1 MAEKTQAYDFILL
14 KSYWNTIEAN
24 LKTKEGEIKSWLRVK
39 ELLSIQLFPYY
50 FNKNISRLNCVFI
63 SNCCPIRKWCMK
75 VFFLMK
81 GPTYISLES
90 WFKIIIQN
98 RAYSI
103 SLSVAYVYNVHKS
116 QDKKYFYFQRWVLIL
131 IRWFNPSSQTI
142 SMKSNKSSW
151 RHQ

>member
-1 MAEKTQAYDFILL
+1 MKYNWGKFKNKRGWNKKLVASQRTVEHSTISVLFQQKYFKVKLCLHL
-14 KSYWNTIEAN
+14 K
-24 LKTKEGEIKSWLRVK
+24 
-39 ELLSIQLFPYY
+39 LLSYQKMMYESI
-50 FNKNISRLNCVFI
+50 
-63 SNCCPIRKWCMK
+63 
-75 VFFLMK
+75 FLMK